1 MGKNSNFLTH
11 LRAKIAKHPVSH
23 HPAIDTL
30 NNGEI
35 NKEDLKIHLEYRH
48 AIVQTFTDALLMAQ
62 FQTKQL
68 EPRLHAGAK
77 CSRVFF

>member
-1 MGKNSNFLTH
+1 MGKNLNFLTH

-35 NKEDLKIHLEYRH
+35 NKEDLKK
-48 AIVQTFTDALLMAQ
+48 FT
-62 FQTKQL
+62 
-68 EPRLHAGAK
+68 
-77 CSRVFF
+77 